1 MRFTKRHSHAVN
13 FTVPYLLME
22 VSSVVRL
29 LEFLGSTVRLD
40 EASLA
45 DLERLKA
52 SMRRLASQLSAM
64 QRLNPATLNP

>member
-1 MRFTKRHSHAVN
+1 
-13 FTVPYLLME
+13 

-64 QRLNPATLNP
+64 QRLNPATLNPATLNPKTVHAGIFMVWSW